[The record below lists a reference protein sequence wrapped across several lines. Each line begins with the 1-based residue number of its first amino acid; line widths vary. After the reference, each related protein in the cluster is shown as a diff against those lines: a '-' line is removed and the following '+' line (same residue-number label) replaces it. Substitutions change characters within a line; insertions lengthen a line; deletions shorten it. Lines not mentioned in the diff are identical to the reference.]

1 MATTNQTESASNTR
15 STKQSAKTAMQGT
28 PRSLFEKIWDKH
40 LIVAR
45 ASGPSLLY
53 IDRHII
59 HEGSFHAFTAL
70 RERGL
75 SLRNPSQIFGVA
87 DHYVP
92 TISRNPNDAATPEIT
107 HMMTRFESNMNGC
120 GANYFPIHDARQG
133 IIHVMGPEQ
142 GITLPGITLTCSDSH
157 TSTHGAFGALAFGIG
172 QSESAHVLATQS
184 LWQTKPASLRVN
196 LTGKPSTGVTGKDV
210 ILAIIA
216 KIGSSGATG
225 HVVEFAGPALSA
237 LSLEDRLTIC
247 NMTIEAGARFGMMA
261 PDDVVFDYLYGRPF
275 APQGP
280 DWDRALTQWRSLHS
294 DPECVWDRE
303 VDLDIS
309 TLEPMVTWGTSPE
322 AALPITGV
330 VPDPERI
337 VEPSLRQSMIDALG
351 YMDLTP
357 GTPLSSIKI
366 DRIFIGSC
374 TNARLADLRHAAH
387 IFKGRRSTVPG
398 IVVAGSMQVKRA
410 AEQEGLD
417 KIFKAAGLEW
427 REPGCSMCVGVN
439 GDTAPAGQRVA
450 STSNRNFV
458 GRQGPGVKT
467 HLMSPAMVAAAAV
480 TGHLT
485 DARTLMTQS

>member
-1 MATTNQTESASNTR
+1 MTLTTHA
-15 STKQSAKTAMQGT
+15 
-28 PRSLFEKIWDKH
+28 PRSLFEKIWHKH

-45 ASGPSLLY
+45 DSGPSLLY

-59 HEGSFHAFTAL
+59 HEGSFHAFSTL
-70 RERGL
+70 RERDL
-75 SLRNPSQIFGVA
+75 TLRNPSQIFGVA

-92 TISRNPNDAATPEIT
+92 TISRNPSDAATPEIT
-107 HMMTRFESNMNGC
+107 HMITRFESNMTWC

-172 QSESAHVLATQS
+172 QSESAHVLATQT

-196 LTGKPSTGVTGKDV
+196 LTGTQPAGVTGKDV
-210 ILAIIA
+210 ILAIIS

-225 HVVEFAGPALSA
+225 HAVEFAGPALRT
-237 LSLEDRLTIC
+237 LTLEDRLTIC
-247 NMTIEAGARFGMMA
+247 NMTIEAGARFGIMA
-261 PDDVVFDYLYGRPF
+261 PDDLIFNYLHGRPF
-275 APQGP
+275 APQGH
-280 DWDRALTQWRSLHS
+280 DWERALVQWQALHS

-303 VDLDIS
+303 VELDIG
-309 TLEPMVTWGTSPE
+309 TLAPMVTWGTSPE
-322 AALPITGV
+322 AALPITGF
-330 VPDPERI
+330 VPDPAQTSEGG
-337 VEPSLRQSMIDALG
+337 VRQSMMDALD
-351 YMDLTP
+351 YMGLVP
-357 GTPLSSIKI
+357 GTPLNSIKI

-374 TNARLADLRHAAH
+374 TNARLADLRHAAL
-387 IFKGRRSTVPG
+387 ILKGRRSKVPG
-398 IVVAGSMQVKRA
+398 IVVAGSMQVKRD

-417 KIFKAAGLEW
+417 KIFKEAGLEW

-458 GRQGPGVKT
+458 GRQGPGVRT

-480 TGHLT
+480 SGHLT
-485 DARTLMTQS
+485 DVRPFMTQSQ